1 MHHHHT
7 VCLVLAGALIGTGC
21 ATHDT
26 AETAPSKAPQ
36 HAALARTAA
45 QPPEAPTAS
54 SLADPPSA
62 DAETHAKYSLA
73 VGGGP
78 SSAIDPSK
86 TIPSPPATIDV
97 RPDSG
102 VDAAV
107 KLVPTQI
114 PVGHLSRETLEGP
127 LKDPLRFARCAIPLT
142 TRVAI
147 RAVVYNGQAIGVDV
161 RSNPNTPP
169 LDFCVDRIVRQT
181 TWIKELAINR
191 VNVTL

>member
-1 MHHHHT
+1 MRHSA
-7 VCLVLAGALIGTGC
+7 VLLVLAGSLVGTGC
-21 ATHDT
+21 ATHD
-26 AETAPSKAPQ
+26 ARETAPAKAPQ
-36 HAALARTAA
+36 YAAMPRATP
-45 QPPEAPTAS
+45 QPQEEASAP
-54 SLADPPSA
+54 ADPPSV

-78 SSAIDPSK
+78 SSAIDPASK

-102 VDAAV
+102 VDAAI

-114 PVGHLSRETLEGP
+114 PVGHLSRVTLEGP